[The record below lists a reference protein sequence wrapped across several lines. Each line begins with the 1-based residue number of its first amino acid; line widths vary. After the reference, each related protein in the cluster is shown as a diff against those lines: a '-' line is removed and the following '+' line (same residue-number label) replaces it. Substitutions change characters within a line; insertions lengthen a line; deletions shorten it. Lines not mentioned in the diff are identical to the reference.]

1 MNLLNTLAFS
11 AYYDKRWFLPEI
23 LKCVPSISAW
33 QITFHSKCQSNN
45 EPSSFSWTAL
55 NKAEF
60 RPCLPNSSF
69 TEDNEKI
76 QVITRLGWVCRH
88 PPHCTSQPE
97 SLTYLFP
104 AVWLVSFSDM
114 QIFLAQL
121 VHNFLYTLNAE
132 RLYPGDKNFPQN
144 ILSYS
149 GYHQTIISVR

>member
-1 MNLLNTLAFS
+1 MNTAAFS
-11 AYYDKRWFLPEI
+11 AYYDKKWSFPEI

-33 QITFHSKCQSNN
+33 QIMFHSKCQCNN
-45 EPSSFSWTAL
+45 ETFSLSWTAL

-60 RPCLPNSSF
+60 RPCLPNSALTGDS
-69 TEDNEKI
+69 EKT
-76 QVITRLGWVCRH
+76 QSRTRLDWVCRH

-97 SLTYLFP
+97 SLTYLSP

-121 VHNFLYTLNAE
+121 VHNFICTLNAE